1 MKSRIRW
8 GRLIAAAVL
17 SELGVITVLMAVTIA
32 YTFSISP
39 GHSFADYQ
47 RFGERAGYYVAPV
60 ASGLTTFLSVL
71 WLARKLTS
79 HFILNGTLVGVAAT
93 ILTAGFLFGAKPED
107 RLMYMASFAIR
118 IIAGYLGGLAAQALF
133 HRRRTIPAS
142 AMPEA
147 GKII

>member
-8 GRLIAAAVL
+8 GRVIAAAVF
-17 SELGVITVLMAVTIA
+17 SELGVIAILVSATIT
-32 YTFSISP
+32 YTFLISA
-39 GHSFADYQ
+39 GHTATDYQ

-93 ILTAGFLFGAKPED
+93 ILTAGFLFSAKPED
-107 RLMYMASFAIR
+107 RLMYIASFAVR
-118 IIAGYLGGLAAQALF
+118 IVAGYLGGLRAQALF
-133 HRRRTIPAS
+133 HRRRVLPAS

-147 GKII
+147 G